1 MTSIAPITF
10 IALSWYFFS
19 LFITVNANIL
29 DLVFDALGAKGL
41 EIMRKLTTY

>member
-1 MTSIAPITF
+1 MTLILFITF

-19 LFITVNANIL
+19 LSIDVNANIL
-29 DLVFDALGAKGL
+29 DLVFDVLGAKGL